1 MSFDRRRSDR
11 ESGVTGWG
19 RRVRGVGGFAS
30 ASSDAAVKVDDY
42 GEVLARVRQRLSAR
56 APQFV
61 REKTVAP
68 ERLAELLA
76 HPPIHR
82 EMLVRN
88 SERFVF
94 LALARALVT
103 ASARRAPSDLP
114 EAEAIGQLA
123 VRVAERLDVGLY
135 GRGMVADTLALAWAQ
150 IADCRWRGK
159 DYTGSEAALVRSQ
172 KEAEVGSGECQ
183 VGARLLAVEAS
194 LRRQQMLYEESER
207 LFQQAVRLYRS
218 SGDEQRLGQALV
230 QQAELIRDVGK
241 PRQARWLI
249 RQGLRQ
255 LQSPEDRQENLEAR
269 LLLVECEAEL
279 GNHGRAARMLDELR
293 EPASSFSNE
302 RLALRWRWLEGRVAA
317 GLGRTVEAEAALSAA
332 RQGFEA
338 LGEPGESALV
348 ALDLAGLYHRCG
360 RQTEMTEVIS
370 KVLPYFAM
378 HASHRELS
386 AASRRLLE
394 ASGAMAT
401 ASVG

>member
-1 MSFDRRRSDR
+1 
-11 ESGVTGWG
+11 
-19 RRVRGVGGFAS
+19 
-30 ASSDAAVKVDDY
+30 
-42 GEVLARVRQRLSAR
+42 VLARVRQRLSVR

-61 REKTVAP
+61 REKAEAP

-76 HPPIHR
+76 QPPMHR
-82 EMLVRN
+82 ELLVRN

-94 LALARALVT
+94 LALGRALVT
-103 ASARRAPSDLP
+103 ASARRAPSDLE
-114 EAEAIGQLA
+114 EADSIGHLA
-123 VRVAERLDVGLY
+123 VRVAERLDVELY

-150 IADCRWRGK
+150 IADCRRRGK
-159 DYTGSEAALVRSQ
+159 DYPGAEAALARAH
-172 KEAEVGSGECQ
+172 KEAEIGSGECQ
-183 VGARLLAVEAS
+183 VSARLLAVEAS
-194 LRRQQMLYEESER
+194 LRRHQMLYEESER

-218 SGDEQRLGQALV
+218 SGDGQRLGQALV
-230 QQAELIRDVGK
+230 EQAELIRDVGK

-255 LQSPEDRQENLEAR
+255 LQDSESQQENLEAR

-279 GNHGRAARMLDELR
+279 GNHGRAARMLEELR
-293 EPASSFSNE
+293 EPATNLSNE

-317 GLGRTVEAEAALSAA
+317 GLGRMAEAEAALLAA
-332 RQGFEA
+332 RRGFES
-338 LGEPGESALV
+338 LGEQGESALV
-348 ALDLAGLYHRCG
+348 ALDLAAIYHRCG
-360 RQTEMTEVIS
+360 RRAEMTEVIS

>member
-1 MSFDRRRSDR
+1 MSFDRRRLDR
-11 ESGVTGWG
+11 ESGGTGWG
-19 RRVRGVGGFAS
+19 RRIRSVGGLAPAS
-30 ASSDAAVKVDDY
+30 PEAAAEVDDY
-42 GEVLARVRQRLSAR
+42 GEVLARVRQRLTVR
-56 APQFV
+56 APQFA
-61 REKTVAP
+61 REKTTAP

-76 HPPIHR
+76 QPPMHR

-103 ASARRAPSDLP
+103 ASARRAPADLA
-114 EAEAIGQLA
+114 EAESIGRLA
-123 VRVAERLDVGLY
+123 VQVAERLDVELY

-150 IADCRWRGK
+150 VADCRRRAK
-159 DYTGSEAALVRSQ
+159 DYTGAEAALAQSQ
-172 KEAEVGSGECQ
+172 KEVEAGSGECQ
-183 VGARLLAVEAS
+183 VAARLLAVEAS
-194 LRRQQMLYEESER
+194 LRRQQMLYEESEW

-218 SGDEQRLGQALV
+218 SGDDQRLGQALV

-255 LQSPEDRQENLEAR
+255 LQGPDHEQESLEAR

-293 EPASSFSNE
+293 EPAASFASE
-302 RLALRWRWLEGRVAA
+302 QLALRWRWLEGRVAA
-317 GLGRTVEAEAALSAA
+317 GLGRTAEAETALTTAQ
-332 RQGFEA
+332 QGFEA

-348 ALDLAGLYHRCG
+348 ALDLAALYHRCG
-360 RQTEMTEVIS
+360 RQAEMTEVIS

-394 ASGAMAT
+394 ASGAMAS